1 MAQFVPLVIRYRS
14 IKISPNK
21 GDVVRNSLKL
31 SVLAL
36 ALVALA
42 VVPSAFATTCPAGDT
57 CMDLTQSN
65 LNVAGPYGTVE
76 LSQSGANVNVTIVMN
91 AGFGVKLSGGD
102 IFVNTTA
109 SLTSSSIGNFS
120 VGTPH
125 IFQSGTNLGGFP
137 FDFRET
143 IKTNATQSSTFSFT
157 ISNVTISQ
165 LTGFGIHL
173 CVVAAQGNGCALTG
187 FAATGGVTPPAVP
200 EPGTLGL
207 LGTGLVGIAG
217 LVRRRF
223 LS

>member
-1 MAQFVPLVIRYRS
+1 VRS
-14 IKISPNK
+14 
-21 GDVVRNSLKL
+21 SLKL
-31 SVLAL
+31 SVLAV

-42 VVPSAFATTCPAGDT
+42 VAPSAFATTCPAGDT

-76 LSQSGANVNVTIVMN
+76 LSQNGSNVDVTIVMN

-102 IFVNTTA
+102 LLVNVTPGTTLSTFMNIVA
-109 SLTSSSIGNFS
+109 N
-120 VGTPH
+120 GTT
-125 IFQSGTNLGGFP
+125 IGTNLL
-137 FDFRET
+137 
-143 IKTNATQSSTFSFT
+143 KTNGTIGSFTFSFDQQLKT
-157 ISNVTISQ
+157 NQTQASLITFTLNNVTISQ

-187 FAATGGVTPPAVP
+187 FAVTGGVTPPAVP
-200 EPGTLGL
+200 EPGTLGM

>member
-1 MAQFVPLVIRYRS
+1 M
-14 IKISPNK
+14 
-21 GDVVRNSLKL
+21 RNSLKL
-31 SVLAL
+31 SVLAI

-42 VVPSAFATTCPAGDT
+42 VAPSAFATTCPAGDT

-76 LSQSGANVNVTIVMN
+76 LSQNGANVDVTIVMN

-102 IFVNTTA
+102 LLVNVTPGTTLSTFLNIMA
-109 SLTSSSIGNFS
+109 NGTTIGTNLLKTNGTIGSFTFSFDQQLKTNQTQSSSI
-120 VGTPH
+120 
-125 IFQSGTNLGGFP
+125 
-137 FDFRET
+137 
-143 IKTNATQSSTFSFT
+143 TFT
-157 ISNVTISQ
+157 LSNVTISQ

-187 FAATGGVTPPAVP
+187 FAVTGGVTPPAVP

>member
-1 MAQFVPLVIRYRS
+1 MPT
-14 IKISPNK
+14 K
-21 GDVVRNSLKL
+21 GDVVRFTSFKL

-36 ALVALA
+36 AVIGALA
-42 VVPSAFATTCPAGDT
+42 IAPAALATTCPADA
-57 CMDLTQSN
+57 CLTLSQSN

-76 LSQSGANVNVTIVMN
+76 LTQNGGNVDVTIVMN

-109 SLTSSSIGNFS
+109 TLTSSSIGNFS

-125 IFQSGTNLGGFP
+125 LFQTGTNVGSFA
-137 FDFRET
+137 FNYRET

-157 ISNVTISQ
+157 ISNVQVSQ

-173 CVVAAQGNGCALTG
+173 CVVNAQGNGCALTG
-187 FAATGGVTPPAVP
+187 FAATGGTTPPAVP
-200 EPGTLGL
+200 EPGTLGM

-223 LS
+223 IS

>member
-1 MAQFVPLVIRYRS
+1 MRS
-14 IKISPNK
+14 
-21 GDVVRNSLKL
+21 SLKL
-31 SVLAL
+31 SVLAI

-42 VVPSAFATTCPAGDT
+42 VAPSAFATTCPAGDT

-76 LSQSGANVNVTIVMN
+76 LSQNGANVDVTIVMN

-102 IFVNTTA
+102 LLVNVTPGTTLSTFMNIMA
-109 SLTSSSIGNFS
+109 N
-120 VGTPH
+120 GTT
-125 IFQSGTNLGGFP
+125 IGTNLL
-137 FDFRET
+137 
-143 IKTNATQSSTFSFT
+143 KTNGTIGSFTFSFDQQLKT
-157 ISNVTISQ
+157 NQTQASSITFTLDNVTISQ

-187 FAATGGVTPPAVP
+187 FAVTGGVTPPAVP

>member
-1 MAQFVPLVIRYRS
+1 
-14 IKISPNK
+14 
-21 GDVVRNSLKL
+21 VRNSFKF
-31 SVLAL
+31 SVLAI

-42 VVPSAFATTCPAGDT
+42 IAPSAFATTCPADA
-57 CMDLTQSN
+57 CLDLTQSN

-76 LSQSGANVNVTIVMN
+76 LTQNGANVDVTIVMN

-102 IFVNTTA
+102 IFVNSTA
-109 SLTSSSIGNFS
+109 TLTSASIGNFS

-125 IFQSGTNLGGFP
+125 LFQTGTNVGGFA
-137 FDFRET
+137 FNYRET
-143 IKTNATQSSTFSFT
+143 IKTNATQTSTFSFT
-157 ISNVTISQ
+157 ISNVQVSQ

-187 FAATGGVTPPAVP
+187 FAVTGGGTPPPAVP

>member
-1 MAQFVPLVIRYRS
+1 VRS
-14 IKISPNK
+14 
-21 GDVVRNSLKL
+21 SLKL
-31 SVLAL
+31 SVLAV

-42 VVPSAFATTCPAGDT
+42 VAPSAFATTCPAGDT

-76 LSQSGANVNVTIVMN
+76 LSQNGSNVDVAIVMN

-102 IFVNTTA
+102 LLVNVTPGTTLSTFMNIVA
-109 SLTSSSIGNFS
+109 N
-120 VGTPH
+120 GTT
-125 IFQSGTNLGGFP
+125 IGTNLL
-137 FDFRET
+137 
-143 IKTNATQSSTFSFT
+143 KTNGTIGSFTFSFDQQLKT
-157 ISNVTISQ
+157 NQTQTSLITFTLNNVTISQ

-187 FAATGGVTPPAVP
+187 FAVTGGVTPPAVP
-200 EPGTLGL
+200 EPGTLGM